1 MTYPICLL
9 ERIAF
14 MPKLSCASIYKAKRL
29 ALLLRI
35 QRFKKG
41 IHQVPFWQSLTP
53 KFLSPP
59 CCENLF
65 PSSNIAVNLW
75 EMGLFIVVWYSTLKT
90 QWSILT
96 DKIGWT
102 ALSKMMR
109 RTKMKTSFFWQTDQD
124 RQSGKVECVPLPSP
138 NHRQCTWLWQLN
150 PLGCSLI

>member
-14 MPKLSCASIYKAKRL
+14 MPKLSCASIYKTKRL
-29 ALLLRI
+29 ALILRI

-124 RQSGKVECVPLPSP
+124 RQDNLEKLSVCLCRHQTIDNARGSD
-138 NHRQCTWLWQLN
+138 
-150 PLGCSLI
+150 S